1 VVLEL
6 LRMILVITQHPLL
19 WALAKHY
26 PRVGKD
32 IRKNLWARV
41 QSKWKMKTALDI

>member
-1 VVLEL
+1 MVLEL

-26 PRVGKD
+26 PCVEKD
-32 IRKNLWARV
+32 IRKNLWAQM
-41 QSKWKMKTALDI
+41 QSKCKMKTALDI